1 MARST
6 AKAAA
11 LLAAGML
18 AVGVPAHAAP
28 EPPSP
33 STAPPSSALPPGS
46 SEAPPPS
53 SAQDKKVE
61 CLPPPLTTDPSVP
74 WAQRQ
79 LAPERVWPLTTGAGV
94 TVAVVDTGV
103 DASVPQLRG
112 GTVLRGI
119 DTTKPG
125 GGPADTDCYGHGTF
139 VAGIIA
145 AAPMSG
151 TGYAGVA
158 PGVQILPIRCANTDD
173 PKKDGALTP
182 EGMAAGIR
190 AAVDGGARVINVSA
204 STAEQNQQ
212 LADAVGY
219 AASHDVVLVASAANS
234 AETGDP
240 VTYPAAYPS
249 VIAVG
254 AVDEAGQHAE
264 FSQTGP
270 FVSLVAPGVNVLG
283 LGPGGPGHWQ
293 GQGTSYAAPIVA
305 GAAALVRAYRPTLSA
320 AQVKHRLL
328 TTATHPA
335 AQLPDPALGWG
346 TVDLLA
352 AVTAVLPEEGGNG
365 KPAIVVPP
373 DARGPDA
380 APRDELGPVLAVVGV
395 IGAGFLALTVPLLTR
410 LYRSGRRRGWRPARV
425 VEATTPE
432 K

>member
-1 MARST
+1 
-6 AKAAA
+6 
-11 LLAAGML
+11 ML
-18 AVGVPAHAAP
+18 VAVGVLAMGTPAYAAP
-28 EPPSP
+28 TSP
-33 STAPPSSALPPGS
+33 AAPPSSPALPPGS
-46 SEAPPPS
+46 SGAPPPS
-53 SAQDKKVE
+53 GKSDKQVE
-61 CLPPPLTTDPSVP
+61 CLSPPRITDPSVP

-79 LAPERVWPLTTGAGV
+79 LAPERVWPLTNGAGV

-103 DASVPQLRG
+103 DGSVPQLRG

-119 DTTKPG
+119 DTTKPDR
-125 GGPADTDCYGHGTF
+125 GPADNDCYGHGTF

-145 AAPMSG
+145 AAPVNG
-151 TGYAGVA
+151 TGYAGMA
-158 PGVQILPIRCANTDD
+158 PGVQILPVRCATTDD
-173 PKKDGALTP
+173 PKKEGALTP
-182 EGMAAGIR
+182 EGMALGIR

-204 STAEQNQQ
+204 STAEQNAQ
-212 LADAVGY
+212 LAAAVDY

-234 AETGDP
+234 AKKGDP

-293 GQGTSYAAPIVA
+293 GQGTSYSAPFVA

-328 TTATHPA
+328 TTAAHPA

-346 TVDLLA
+346 TVNPMA
-352 AVTAVLPEEGGNG
+352 AVTAVLPEEGAAGQ
-365 KPAIVVPP
+365 PAAVVPP
-373 DARGPDA
+373 DARGVGA
-380 APRDELGPVLAVVGV
+380 TPRDELGPVLAVVGV
-395 IGAGFLALTVPLLTR
+395 IGAGCVALAAVLLTR

-425 VEATTPE
+425 LQVSAPEPE